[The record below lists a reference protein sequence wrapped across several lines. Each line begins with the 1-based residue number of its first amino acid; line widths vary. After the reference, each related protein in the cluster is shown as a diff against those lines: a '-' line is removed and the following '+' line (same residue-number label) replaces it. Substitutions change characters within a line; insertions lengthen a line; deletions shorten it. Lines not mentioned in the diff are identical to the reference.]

1 MAADKPKTHRKPD
14 GERRSEQLHL
24 RISPR
29 DRAVFI
35 AAARKSR
42 LEDVSI
48 WARIALLN
56 AAEALDVTYET
67 VAAQAA
73 GEPPPTPP
81 ARGKGRQGVR
91 SDGVSGGGEGGAA
104 GG

>member
-1 MAADKPKTHRKPD
+1 MAATKPKTHRKPD

-29 DRAVFI
+29 DRAVFQ

-42 LEDVSI
+42 LEDVSV
-48 WARIALLN
+48 WARVALLK
-56 AAEALDVTYET
+56 AAEDLEVTYET

-73 GEPPPTPP
+73 GETVPTPVREEGGS
-81 ARGKGRQGVR
+81 ARPEE
-91 SDGVSGGGEGGAA
+91 GGG
-104 GG
+104 